1 MHTLS
6 PSKKILT
13 AAVMYSLLAVS
24 PVWAANQTATTTV
37 TGSNTAATPYI
48 SIAVSQDPT
57 ASDYE
62 TLAVSH
68 ENTDAMTVYMAS
80 GGTVSVT
87 SKGTSDYAADTK
99 GVKNEVGGAL
109 TIAGDLDLTSTAAT
123 ADSSVADPS
132 TSVDASAYGIYQTIT
147 LTDDADTN
155 SGRVTVP
162 GATKLNVSAT
172 GGGVTESGTA
182 VSADAYAYGIN
193 NATDNLNGSII
204 PGRATMSLGA
214 VSGSVT
220 AAGGTANV
228 ASSSSNDA
236 YAEAY
241 GVENMGVLTLD
252 SVDLTVEAKGGT
264 IAAGTGTANAE
275 AYGIETNVGSTNG
288 SKSKLTVAGTTNLQV
303 TAVAGNPSGEGKV
316 ATSYATAY
324 GINDYP
330 MNWSGSYDSMD
341 TGAITATVT
350 AQAGTVNTNDSYI
363 DTQAYGLCANGV
375 VTTGALDLTVTA
387 TGGTVS
393 GTTNNTANTAYAYT
407 RAEGLF
413 NNNVSTIQ
421 INGDTTLN
429 ITVTG
434 STAAEGGA
442 FSDND
447 VYAAGTD
454 IYNGATLTLQDL
466 TATVSASGGSYTE
479 VNGIYMGYGSTTVE
493 NLDLTC
499 SSTGGYD
506 DTYSKTIS
514 YGIDNEYG
522 ETTVSGASTFKV
534 TAASG
539 TTGESGTLYTLA
551 NAVFSKGSDGVV
563 DLQDVTGTVQATS
576 SQQDV
581 TRNETYADGMFASSY
596 GTLTAKDVDLTVSSQ
611 SDTVGSK
618 YNEVGVYGL
627 GAAYSG
633 TLSVT
638 GDAKVKTS
646 VTPSGAANEYYFADA
661 LYASNSGVVNVG
673 TDGTDSTGATVQLE
687 GDVLAT
693 TKGTI
698 NLTLDGADSYLQGN
712 VLTVSPWTYKG
723 AQGKSGTVNLT
734 VTNGATWRPVY
745 DNRYGSFNTADYA
758 YSSTAKSSV
767 YTYDTKDQDA
777 TTTAASIDTLTLS
790 DGGTVDLTWDNA
802 TRADSFR
809 TLDVGTLTGDNGVFK
824 INSDLANNK
833 ADSISIG
840 AGSTST
846 TAYIDVA
853 YDPALTSET
862 LTAGKTITG
871 KASVVTAAPTG
882 MTFIGQQDSYNLYTY
897 TPILVNN
904 GDGTWDLTGLN
915 IDTAKVSGHV
925 TSAAQDRLG
934 LNSLFQF
941 EINSLSKRLGEL
953 RETPEAESGVW
964 ARYYNGKLEQGD
976 ASLKANLFQA
986 GYDVNTTGKSERT
999 YRGAALS
1006 YAKGDGDYALG
1017 TGNLKE
1023 TTLSLYQTGIKNDG
1037 RYYDVVLKA
1046 GKYMNDYDVTNT
1058 ANPSSGDYSTWAY
1071 SISGE
1076 LGKRFDLGKGLYV
1089 EPQAELVLGR
1099 LNGAD
1104 YTTSRGMDVS
1114 VDAQNKAITRLGL
1127 AFGKSYSRGSVYGKA
1142 SYYHDFGTGVDLNAA
1157 DGGNSVG
1164 YSEDM
1169 ARNWTELTIGGSAKL
1184 GKHANMYAEVSKYL
1198 GQLSSNIRYNIGARW
1213 SF

>member
-1 MHTLS
+1 
-6 PSKKILT
+6 
-13 AAVMYSLLAVS
+13 MYSLLAVS

-68 ENTDAMTVYMAS
+68 ENTDAMTVYMAP

-132 TSVDASAYGIYQTIT
+132 ASVAASAYGIDQTIT

-155 SGRVTVP
+155 SGTVTVP

-172 GGGVTESGTA
+172 GGGVTGSGTA

-193 NATDNLNGSII
+193 NATDNIDLNGSRI

-429 ITVTG
+429 ITATG

-493 NLDLTC
+493 NLDLT
-499 SSTGGYD
+499 
-506 DTYSKTIS
+506 
-514 YGIDNEYG
+514 
-522 ETTVSGASTFKV
+522 
-534 TAASG
+534 
-539 TTGESGTLYTLA
+539 
-551 NAVFSKGSDGVV
+551 
-563 DLQDVTGTVQATS
+563 
-576 SQQDV
+576 
-581 TRNETYADGMFASSY
+581 
-596 GTLTAKDVDLTVSSQ
+596 
-611 SDTVGSK
+611 
-618 YNEVGVYGL
+618 
-627 GAAYSG
+627 
-633 TLSVT
+633 
-638 GDAKVKTS
+638 TS
-646 VTPSGAANEYYFADA
+646 VTPGGGANEYFAADS
-661 LYASNSGVVNVG
+661 LYADDGGTINVG
-673 TDGTDSTGATVQLE
+673 TDGATATGATVQLE
-687 GDVLAT
+687 GDVQAINN
-693 TKGTI
+693 GTV
-698 NLTLDGADSYLQGN
+698 NLTLATADSYLQGN
-712 VLTVSPWTYKG
+712 VQTMTHKTIDGSPDG
-723 AQGKSGTVNLT
+723 DAGTVNLT

-745 DNRYGSFNTADYA
+745 DNRYGSRNTADE
-758 YSSTAKSSV
+758 
-767 YTYDTKDQDA
+767 TYNYDEDGNYLNTTYNYNIPAQSA
-777 TTTAASIDTLTLS
+777 TTTDNSIGTLALS
-790 DGGTVDLTWDNA
+790 NGGIVDLTWDNA
-802 TRADSFR
+802 TRDAATAGR
-809 TLDVGTLTGDNGVFK
+809 TLTITELNGEGGVFK
-824 INSDLANNK
+824 INSNLAQNK
-833 ADSISIG
+833 ADEITLG
-840 AGSTST
+840 ENSTST
-846 TAYIDVA
+846 SVGIDVA
-853 YDPALTSET
+853 YDPALTAST
-862 LTAGKTITG
+862 LTKGSSVTG
-871 KASVVTAAPTG
+871 KALVLTDKSGNLTSVKGVAD
-882 MTFIGQQDSYNLYTY
+882 FYNIYNY
-897 TPILVNN
+897 TPTITM
-904 GDGTWDLTGLN
+904 GTDGQWYLTGLT
-915 IDTAKVSGHV
+915 IDKVTPQGPASGAV
-925 TSAAQDRLG
+925 RSAGQDRLA
-934 LNSLFQF
+934 LNDLFLVESNSLA
-941 EINSLSKRLGEL
+941 KRMGEL
-953 RETPEAESGVW
+953 RDYAADVLTDAKTAGADVSADRAAGVW
-964 ARYYNGKLEQGD
+964 ARYQNGKLEQGD
-976 ASLKANLFQA
+976 ASMKVQF
-986 GYDVNTTGKSERT
+986 V
-999 YRGAALS
+999 
-1006 YAKGDGDYALG
+1006 
-1017 TGNLKE
+1017 
-1023 TTLSLYQTGIKNDG
+1023 
-1037 RYYDVVLKA
+1037 
-1046 GKYMNDYDVTNT
+1046 
-1058 ANPSSGDYSTWAY
+1058 P
-1071 SISGE
+1071 
-1076 LGKRFDLGKGLYV
+1076 
-1089 EPQAELVLGR
+1089 GR
-1099 LNGAD
+1099 LRCG
-1104 YTTSRGMDVS
+1104 
-1114 VDAQNKAITRLGL
+1114 
-1127 AFGKSYSRGSVYGKA
+1127 
-1142 SYYHDFGTGVDLNAA
+1142 
-1157 DGGNSVG
+1157 
-1164 YSEDM
+1164 
-1169 ARNWTELTIGGSAKL
+1169 
-1184 GKHANMYAEVSKYL
+1184 
-1198 GQLSSNIRYNIGARW
+1198 
-1213 SF
+1213 

>member
-1 MHTLS
+1 
-6 PSKKILT
+6 
-13 AAVMYSLLAVS
+13 MYSLLAVS

-48 SIAVSQDPT
+48 SIAVSQDHT
-57 ASDYE
+57 ASDTQ

-68 ENTDAMTVYMAS
+68 ENTDAMTVYMAP
-80 GGTVSVT
+80 GGTISVT
-87 SKGTSDYAADTK
+87 SKGTSDYAAVTK

-132 TSVDASAYGIYQTIT
+132 ASVAASAYGIDQTIT
-147 LTDDADTN
+147 LTDDTDTS
-155 SGRVTVP
+155 SGTVTVT

-172 GGGVTESGTA
+172 GGGVTGSGTA
-182 VSADAYAYGIN
+182 DYTNAYAYGIN

-407 RAEGLF
+407 KAEGLF

-421 INGDTTLN
+421 INGDTTLKV
-429 ITVTG
+429 TATG

-442 FSDND
+442 FSDNI

-454 IYNGATLTLQDL
+454 ISNGATLTLQDL

-479 VNGIYMGYGSTTVE
+479 VNGIYMGLGSTTVGD
-493 NLDLTC
+493 LDLTC

-581 TRNETYADGMFASSY
+581 TRNETYADGMFASSH
-596 GTLTAKDVDLTVSSQ
+596 GTLTAKDVDLTVSAQ

-627 GAAYSG
+627 GAAYYS

-646 VTPSGAANEYYFADA
+646 VTPSGAVNEYYFADS
-661 LYASNSGVVNVG
+661 LYASNGGAVNVG
-673 TDGTDSTGATVQLE
+673 TDGSTSTGATVQLE

-693 TKGTI
+693 TGGEI

-758 YSSTAKSSV
+758 YSSTAKSNV
-767 YTYDTKDQDA
+767 YTYDTKDQDY
-777 TTTAASIDTLTLS
+777 TTTAASIGSLTLS
-790 DGGTVDLTWDNA
+790 DGGIVDLTWDNA
-802 TRADSFR
+802 TRTDSFR

-824 INSDLANNK
+824 INSDLANNA

-853 YDPALTSET
+853 YDPYLTSET
-862 LTAGKTITG
+862 LTAGKSITG
-871 KASVVTAAPTG
+871 KASVVTASPTG

-897 TPILVNN
+897 TPTLVNN
-904 GDGTWDLTGLN
+904 GDGTWDLTALT
-915 IDTAKVSGHV
+915 IDSAKVSGHV
-925 TSAAQDRLG
+925 KNAGQDRLG

-941 EINSLSKRLGEL
+941 ETNSLSRRLGEL
-953 RETPEAESGVW
+953 RDAATTETAGAAADADKTSGIW
-964 ARYYNGKLEQGD
+964 ARYYDGKLEQGD
-976 ASLKANLFQA
+976 TSMKAYLVQG
-986 GYDVNTTGKSERT
+986 GYDKRSVGRSEKT

-1006 YAKGDGDYALG
+1006 YAKGDGTYALG
-1017 TGNLKE
+1017 TGDLRE
-1023 TTLSLYQTGIKNDG
+1023 TTFSLYQTGIKNDG

-1046 GKYMNDYDVTNT
+1046 GKYMDDYNVTKT
-1058 ANPSSGDYSTWAY
+1058 ANPSSGDYNTWSY

-1076 LGKRFDLGKGLYV
+1076 IGKRIQLGKGLYV
-1089 EPQAELVLGR
+1089 EPQAEVILGR

-1104 YTTSRGMDVS
+1104 YTTSTGMDVS
-1114 VDAQNKAITRLGL
+1114 LDAQNKAITRLGL
-1127 AFGKSYSRGSVYGKA
+1127 AFGKSYSRGSLYGKA
-1142 SYYHDFGTGVDLNAA
+1142 SYYHDFGSGVCLTAA

-1184 GKHANMYAEVSKYL
+1184 GRNANAYAEVSKYL
-1198 GQLSSNIRYNIGARW
+1198 GQLSSNIHYNIGARW